1 MGITYDPKDAGG
13 TWPMNVYRANIESAE
28 ETTAKSSGRPMIKMG
43 FKLYD
48 RERGTKI
55 IYEHMVIPSALWKL
69 QKVAEAIGKQDAFES
84 GAFDRRD
91 YVGANLEVEIDTE
104 KQDGYADKNVI
115 LEFMPIRPSAPA
127 KSETGTY
134 EDYATSMPK
143 DSGEDPPF

>member
-13 TWPMNVYRANIESAE
+13 TWPSNIYKASIESAE
-28 ETTAKSSGRPMIKMG
+28 ETTAKSSGRPMVKMG

-55 IYEHMVIPSALWKL
+55 ITEHMVIPAALWKL
-69 QKVAEAIGKQDAFES
+69 QKVAEAIGKMDAFET
-84 GAFDRRD
+84 GAFDKRD

-115 LEFMPIRPSAPA
+115 NEFLAIKPSSGTA
-127 KSETGTY
+127 KGGTT
-134 EDYATSMPK
+134 EYATSLPK
-143 DSGEDPPF
+143 SDAEDPPF